1 MIILHG
7 KSVYNDICI
16 GKISF
21 FKRNES
27 IIKRI
32 KVQDSDTEIER
43 FHNAKKLAVEQLSQ
57 LHKKMIKSV
66 GEADAAI
73 FEIHQMML
81 EDLDYCD
88 SIENI
93 IKSQKVNAEYAIGV
107 TADNFSDMFLAM
119 DDEYMR
125 GRAADVRDV
134 SERLINVLNGVDNNI
149 IDDSDQKYIIAADD
163 LAP

>member
-66 GEADAAI
+66 G
-73 FEIHQMML
+73 
-81 EDLDYCD
+81 
-88 SIENI
+88 
-93 IKSQKVNAEYAIGV
+93 
-107 TADNFSDMFLAM
+107 
-119 DDEYMR
+119 
-125 GRAADVRDV
+125 
-134 SERLINVLNGVDNNI
+134 
-149 IDDSDQKYIIAADD
+149 
-163 LAP
+163 